1 MEGRINWRARYG
13 SVNTSGS
20 LTILEN
26 TFLPK
31 DNIYTYIKKRRNIVS
46 HGKRCFEGRSCS
58 SLGPKDGQR
67 LWGEEKSYVS
77 LDSRFLKK
85 LSSIRARIHDTIS
98 FFFFLNRCMDFLEK
112 RGKGKIFMEI
122 GNLFRSVTIGD
133 SLDCETLAYLSDNLN
148 VSCGR
153 IYNVF
158 KTILFRCF

>member
-98 FFFFLNRCMDFLEK
+98 FFFFFEQVYGFFGEER
-112 RGKGKIFMEI
+112 KGKDIY
-122 GNLFRSVTIGD
+122 GNWKL
-133 SLDCETLAYLSDNLN
+133 
-148 VSCGR
+148 VSKCNDR
-153 IYNVF
+153 
-158 KTILFRCF
+158 

>member
-1 MEGRINWRARYG
+1 MLRKAQLLIVGTERWPTFVGGREKLRFVGFKVSEEIIFDSGANTRYH
-13 SVNTSGS
+13 
-20 LTILEN
+20 I
-26 TFLPK
+26 F
-31 DNIYTYIKKRRNIVS
+31 
-46 HGKRCFEGRSCS
+46 
-58 SLGPKDGQR
+58 
-67 LWGEEKSYVS
+67 
-77 LDSRFLKK
+77 
-85 LSSIRARIHDTIS
+85 